1 LTYSE
6 EHRYHRQLGLVDQD
20 AVSSMK
26 VSLGGDAQ
34 LVMATLAQLACA
46 GVGTGPKGS
55 ISIRIPQ
62 EKRLGNNRHS
72 WVFAAHDKLEMWDD
86 LIMILKES
94 HNINLDFSLQTDTT
108 HIEFSR
114 GEDIGED
121 ADLYATIWHGQAVLS
136 KSPLKFDASPKVSP
150 SMIDASLEVA
160 LAAAA
165 VQRLFAMNGVIKEN
179 MLSDTWVALTGR
191 ADGLMPDEAVK
202 KYSSIHGG
210 ATATLLPDGSGSLL
224 RFRIPLEST
233 PSELLKGI
241 IHSCTIPE
249 LLSDDWLMEV
259 GPFPIEL
266 NEQGEVICSKLEL
279 PEEIDSANLLV
290 LGTGGLGSWAT
301 PLFASG
307 VNLENL
313 NISLVDAD
321 SSVDIHN
328 LNRQVLYTIRE
339 VGIPK
344 APAAA
349 VRIGEIFGEHPNITA
364 IQNRL
369 EQRHTTPVIEVGKLN
384 DHGSISLDELVG
396 IEDVIDDK
404 PLNEA
409 IENMDIA
416 LACLDNQFARTMLN
430 KCCISNAVPMINGG
444 GEAFSGVVEVLENG
458 TCMTCRYGKDA
469 AYTQEII
476 SCQETGTRP
485 VASIVT
491 TTAWVGAMQAALAL
505 LNLAGIKGH
514 REGMSWDSGIVHD
527 RPVGGLPWIKGECS
541 CHI

>member
-6 EHRYHRQLGLVDQD
+6 EHRYHRQLGLVDQT

-26 VSLGGDAQ
+26 ISLGGDPQ
-34 LVMATLAQLACA
+34 LIMATLTQLACA

-55 ISIRIPQ
+55 ISICIPQ
-62 EKRLGNNRHS
+62 KNKLGNNRHS
-72 WVFAAHDKLEMWDD
+72 WVFATSDKLETWDD
-86 LIMILKES
+86 LTVILKES
-94 HNINLDFSLQTDTT
+94 HNINLNFSSPTKST
-108 HIEFSR
+108 HVEFLR
-114 GEDIGED
+114 GDNFDDD

-136 KSPLKFDASPKVSP
+136 KSPLKFNTPPNVSP
-150 SMIDASLEVA
+150 SMLDASLEVA
-160 LAAAA
+160 LAAAT
-165 VQRLFAMNGVIKEN
+165 VQRLFAINGVIKEN
-179 MLSDTWVALTGR
+179 MLSDTWVTLTGR
-191 ADGLMPDEAVK
+191 VDGLMPDEAVK
-202 KYSSIHGG
+202 EYSSIHGG

-241 IHSCTIPE
+241 IHSCKMPE
-249 LLSDDWLMEV
+249 MLSNDWLMEV
-259 GPFPIEL
+259 GPFPLKL
-266 NEQGEVICSKLEL
+266 NEQGEVISSKLEL
-279 PEEIDSANLLV
+279 PRQIDSANLLV

-301 PLFASG
+301 PLFVSG

-328 LNRQVLYTIRE
+328 LNRQVLYTIKE

-349 VRIGEIFGEHPNITA
+349 KRLREIFGERPNITA

-369 EQRHTTPVIEVGKLN
+369 EQRHATPAIAVEILG
-384 DHGSISLDELVG
+384 DYGSISLDELVG
-396 IEDVIDDK
+396 IEDVIDDE

-430 KCCISNAVPMINGG
+430 KCCISNEVPMINGG

-514 REGMSWDSGIVHD
+514 REGMSWDNGIVHD